1 MVMKKISL
9 NELFSELDMSSEE
22 LPKLHYS
29 DEVSY
34 KNVQQRVLSKI
45 EAVEITASNSN
56 KANPA
61 RRLLLGIGIAAA
73 LIAGGVGTY
82 SISNAGKNAVFE
94 ETRATIDSGPMEI
107 KTNSGDFQNKLNGYD
122 WIPNFSDF
130 SSYID
135 VYEYDVKNTIDALKV
150 EEVKYYCARN
160 QTWILV
166 HFKSDL
172 PDGISILDTEF
183 GNCYGDQTTFG
194 RGIISHVVMTSESS
208 DDDLYVAFGYQN
220 NGIDPMENE
229 YLINRQNLFRK
240 DTEKI
245 TDLGMKNLMGFT
257 NAEIAAGK
265 KYTDKMKSRIE
276 NEFTMIDNY
285 YYHNEDVLCIGEIS
299 ILVDIS
305 PRKLDINKSIIPAS
319 MEIYQ
324 NPIKWPSVSDS
335 IDEIKAEVVG
345 VNTSGTLSNVLVKF
359 TPENGYI
366 LDENFMFK
374 KEKAALYVIDPETGN
389 KKYLSDDVI
398 KFDSYTDF
406 TGDTNNGVPCIYN
419 KFEWMTGQSND
430 VYCELICEKAV
441 NTDTNS
447 IISNGDIRM
456 DIYLGNIGREDKI
469 SSDSF
474 TTDDGFDIDI
484 EFGFNEIRMKWQ
496 YKDGKKIPKFL
507 KNCRI
512 VDDKIVSSDF
522 NIVMK
527 NGLIYPVRMNIL
539 IDDDNYASAAGL
551 FISPINFID
560 KIERIEF
567 DGVTIYTAE

>member
-1 MVMKKISL
+1 MKKISL
-9 NELFSELDMSSEE
+9 NELFSSLDMSSEE

-29 DEVSY
+29 DDVSY

-45 EAVEITASNSN
+45 EAVEITASDSS
-56 KANPA
+56 KENPA

-107 KTNSGDFQNKLNGYD
+107 KTNSDDFQNKLNGYD
-122 WIPNFSDF
+122 WSPNFSDF

-183 GNCYGDQTTFG
+183 GNFYGDQKTFG

-265 KYTDKMKSRIE
+265 KYTDEMKSRIE

-319 MEIYQ
+319 MGIYQ

-389 KKYLSDDVI
+389 KKYLSDDII

-406 TGDTNNGVPCIYN
+406 TGDTNNG
-419 KFEWMTGQSND
+419 
-430 VYCELICEKAV
+430 
-441 NTDTNS
+441 
-447 IISNGDIRM
+447 
-456 DIYLGNIGREDKI
+456 
-469 SSDSF
+469 
-474 TTDDGFDIDI
+474 
-484 EFGFNEIRMKWQ
+484 
-496 YKDGKKIPKFL
+496 
-507 KNCRI
+507 
-512 VDDKIVSSDF
+512 
-522 NIVMK
+522 
-527 NGLIYPVRMNIL
+527 
-539 IDDDNYASAAGL
+539 
-551 FISPINFID
+551 
-560 KIERIEF
+560 
-567 DGVTIYTAE
+567 